1 MTNRE
6 RLGKLPLV
14 ELLMMISDRTHE
26 CIYKILSGIEGEKR
40 QSRCKKMKDC
50 HECLSAYLNEGR
62 MKMYIGDKWYSE
74 SEAQAYIK
82 ALEAEKDD
90 MQGELER
97 ARALIAQIRNFYKQT
112 LSWEMYEEDAVKL
125 IEEKDGD
132 TNG

>member
-26 CIYKILSGIEGEKR
+26 CIYKILSGIDGEKR
-40 QSRCKKMKDC
+40 QSRCKQMKDC
-50 HECLSAYLNEGR
+50 QECLSAYLSEGR

-82 ALEAEKDD
+82 SLEAERDD

-132 TNG
+132 TKC